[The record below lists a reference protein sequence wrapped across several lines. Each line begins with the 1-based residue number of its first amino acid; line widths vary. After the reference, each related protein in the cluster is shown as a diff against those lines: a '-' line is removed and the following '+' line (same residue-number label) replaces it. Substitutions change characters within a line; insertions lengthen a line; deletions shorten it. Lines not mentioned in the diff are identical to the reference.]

1 MKEWNEYK
9 SIMSEVEDF
18 RENKLT
24 RRKHKAGKKRLL
36 ALGPQNNTAP
46 YTVRPSMERSKSA
59 PPPWGAIGESEVDLV
74 PEIQDDLNRDI
85 WDDDN
90 KLRPEI
96 AEKLTRVAEDFY
108 EKLDLPTPILDITFT
123 GSMANYNWTS
133 LSDID
138 LHIVVDYTAINEN
151 QELVR
156 NYLMEA
162 KSNWNRNHD
171 IKIKGHEVEIYVQD
185 SNEPHHST
193 AVYSI
198 TNDGWVIK
206 PRKKRFEAS
215 EDAIRQKADAFI
227 ARIDLLQK
235 LSDEGKHEEVYGD
248 SERLREKLRK
258 YRQSG
263 LEKGGE
269 FSTEN
274 LVFKFLRNS
283 EEIERIYDMK
293 KEAYDAMM
301 SVEEVKR

>member
-18 RENKLT
+18 QKKMAALNNRS
-24 RRKHKAGKKRLL
+24 KKRLL
-36 ALGPQNNTAP
+36 TKGGQHNTAP
-46 YTVRPSMERSKSA
+46 YTIRPSLARSKSA
-59 PPPWGAIGESEVDLV
+59 PPGFGAIGESEVDLV

-90 KLRPEI
+90 KLKPEI
-96 AEKLTRVAEDFY
+96 TEKLTRIAEDFY

-123 GSMANYNWTS
+123 GSMANYNWTN

-138 LHIVVDYTAINEN
+138 LHIVVDYTDINEN

-193 AVYSI
+193 AVYSVS
-198 TNDGWVIK
+198 NDDWVIP
-206 PRKKRFEAS
+206 PRKKQFEAS

-227 ARIDLLQK
+227 ARIDLLDK
-235 LSDEGKHEEVYGD
+235 LSSEGKHEEVYGD
-248 SERLREKLRK
+248 AERLREKLRK

>member
-9 SIMSEVEDF
+9 SILSEVEEF
-18 RENKLT
+18 QKKMAALNNRS
-24 RRKHKAGKKRLL
+24 KKRLF
-36 ALGPQNNTAP
+36 GGGGKNTAP
-46 YTVRPSMERSKSA
+46 YTKKPPIARSKSA
-59 PPPWGAIGESEVDLV
+59 PPGFGAVGESEVDIV
-74 PEIQDDLNRDI
+74 PQIQDDLNREV
-85 WDDDN
+85 WTEDN
-90 KLRPEI
+90 KLKPEI
-96 AEKLTRVAEDFY
+96 SEKLLRIAKDFY

-123 GSMANYNWTS
+123 GSMANYNWTN

-138 LHIVVDYTAINEN
+138 LHIVVDYLDINED
-151 QELVR
+151 QELVK

-193 AVYSI
+193 AVYSVL
-198 TNDGWVIK
+198 NDDWVIE
-206 PRKKRFEAS
+206 PRRKQFEAS
-215 EDAIRQKADAFI
+215 EDAIRQKADSFI

-248 SERLREKLRK
+248 SERLREKLRN

-274 LVFKFLRNS
+274 LVFKYLRNS
-283 EEIERIYDMK
+283 EEIERIYDLK
-293 KEAYDAMM
+293 KQAYDAMM
-301 SVEEVKR
+301 SVEEVQR

>member
-9 SIMSEVEDF
+9 EIISEVEDF
-18 RENKLT
+18 QKKMAALNNRS
-24 RRKHKAGKKRLL
+24 KKRLL
-36 ALGPQNNTAP
+36 TKGRQANTSP
-46 YTVRPSMERSKSA
+46 YTIKPSLARSKSA
-59 PPPWGAIGESEVDLV
+59 PPGFGAVGESEVDIV
-74 PEIQDDLNRDI
+74 PQIQDDLNRDI
-85 WDDDN
+85 WTQDD
-90 KLRPEI
+90 KLEPEI
-96 AEKLTRVAEDFY
+96 EEKLLRIARDFY
-108 EKLDLPTPILDITFT
+108 DKLDLPTPILDITFT

-138 LHIVVDYTAINEN
+138 LHIVVDYSDINEN

-193 AVYSI
+193 AVYSVL
-198 TNDGWVIK
+198 NDEWIIK
-206 PRKKRFEAS
+206 PRRKRFEAS
-215 EDAIRQKADAFI
+215 EDAIRQKADAYI

-248 SERLREKLRK
+248 SERLRDKLRN

-263 LEKGGE
+263 LETGGE

-274 LVFKFLRNS
+274 LVFKYLRNS
-283 EEIERIYDMK
+283 EEIERIYDLK
-293 KEAYDAMM
+293 KQAYDAMM
-301 SVEEVKR
+301 SVEEVQR

>member
-9 SIMSEVEDF
+9 NIMREVEEF
-18 RENKLT
+18 QSKMAALNNRS
-24 RRKHKAGKKRLL
+24 KKRLL
-36 ALGPQNNTAP
+36 TKGGQANTSP
-46 YTVRPSMERSKSA
+46 YTIKPSLARSKSA
-59 PPPWGAIGESEVDLV
+59 PPGFGAIGEAEIDIV
-74 PEIQDDLNRDI
+74 PKIQEDLNREV
-85 WDDDN
+85 WEEDN
-90 KLRPEI
+90 KLKPEI
-96 AEKLTRVAEDFY
+96 SEKLMRIAKDFY

-123 GSMANYNWTS
+123 GSMANYNWTN

-138 LHIVVDYTAINEN
+138 LHIVVDYSDINEN

-171 IKIKGHEVEIYVQD
+171 IKIKGHEVEIYIQD

-193 AVYSI
+193 AVYSVL
-198 TNDGWVIK
+198 NDDWVIK

-227 ARIDLLQK
+227 ARIDLLQQ
-235 LSDEGKHEEVYGD
+235 LSDEGRHEEVYGD
-248 SERLREKLRK
+248 SERLREKLRN

-263 LEKGGE
+263 LETGGE

-274 LVFKFLRNS
+274 LVFKYLRNS
-283 EEIERIYDMK
+283 EEIERIYDFK

-301 SVEEVKR
+301 SIEEVKG

>member
-9 SIMSEVEDF
+9 SIISEVEEF
-18 RENKLT
+18 QKKMAALNNRAKQRLLT
-24 RRKHKAGKKRLL
+24 RG
-36 ALGPQNNTAP
+36 GQSNTSP
-46 YTVRPSMERSKSA
+46 YTVRPSLKRSKSA
-59 PPPWGAIGESEVDLV
+59 PPGFGAIGEAEVDIV
-74 PEIQDDLNRDI
+74 PEVQDDLNRDV
-85 WDDDN
+85 WADDN
-90 KLRPEI
+90 TLEPEI
-96 AEKLTRVAEDFY
+96 SEKLIRIAEDFY
-108 EKLDLPTPILDITFT
+108 AKLDLPTPILDITFT

-138 LHIVVDYTAINEN
+138 LHIVVNYTDINEN

-193 AVYSI
+193 AVYSLL
-198 TNDGWVIK
+198 NDDWLIK

-227 ARIDLLQK
+227 GRINLLQK

-248 SERLREKLRK
+248 ADRLREKLGN

-263 LEKGGE
+263 LETGGE

-283 EEIERIYDMK
+283 EEIERIYDLK

>member
-9 SIMSEVEDF
+9 EILSEVEDF
-18 RENKLT
+18 QKKMAALNDKS
-24 RRKHKAGKKRLL
+24 KKRLL
-36 ALGPQNNTAP
+36 TKGRQANTSP
-46 YTVRPSMERSKSA
+46 YTIKPSLARSKSA
-59 PPPWGAIGESEVDLV
+59 PPGFGAMGESEVDLV

-85 WDDDN
+85 WGEDN
-90 KLRPEI
+90 KLNPEI
-96 AEKLTRVAEDFY
+96 SEKLLRIAKDFY

-138 LHIVVDYTAINEN
+138 LHIVVDYLAINEN

-171 IKIKGHEVEIYVQD
+171 IRIKGHEVEIYVQD

-193 AVYSI
+193 ADYSVL
-198 TNDGWVIK
+198 NDEWVI
-206 PRKKRFEAS
+206 PPLRKAFEAS

-248 SERLREKLRK
+248 SERLRDKLRN

-263 LEKGGE
+263 LEAGGE

-283 EEIERIYDMK
+283 EEIERIYDLK
-293 KEAYDAMM
+293 KQAYDAMM
-301 SVEEVKR
+301 SVEEVIR

>member
-9 SIMSEVEDF
+9 EILSEVEDF
-18 RENKLT
+18 QKKMAALNDKS
-24 RRKHKAGKKRLL
+24 KKRLL
-36 ALGPQNNTAP
+36 TKGRQANTSP
-46 YTVRPSMERSKSA
+46 YTIKPSLARSKSA
-59 PPPWGAIGESEVDLV
+59 PPGFGAMGESEVDLV

-85 WDDDN
+85 WGEDN
-90 KLRPEI
+90 KLNPEI
-96 AEKLTRVAEDFY
+96 SEKLLRIAKDFY

-138 LHIVVDYTAINEN
+138 LHIVVDYLAINEN

-171 IKIKGHEVEIYVQD
+171 IRIKGHEVEIYVQD

-193 AVYSI
+193 AVYSVL
-198 TNDGWVIK
+198 NDDWLIK

-248 SERLREKLRK
+248 SERLRDKLRN

-263 LEKGGE
+263 LETGGE

-283 EEIERIYDMK
+283 EELK
-293 KEAYDAMM
+293 KSMT
-301 SVEEVKR
+301 

>member
-9 SIMSEVEDF
+9 SILSEVEEF
-18 RENKLT
+18 QKKMAALNNKS
-24 RRKHKAGKKRLL
+24 KKRLL
-36 ALGPQNNTAP
+36 TKGGQSNTSP
-46 YTVRPSMERSKSA
+46 YTIRPSLVRSKSA
-59 PPPWGAIGESEVDLV
+59 PPGFGAIGESEVDLV
-74 PEIQDDLNRDI
+74 PELQDDLNRNI
-85 WDDDN
+85 WEKN
-90 KLRPEI
+90 NQLKPEI
-96 AEKLTRVAEDFY
+96 TEKLLTIAKDFY

-123 GSMANYNWTS
+123 GSMANYNWTN

-138 LHIVVDYTAINEN
+138 LHIVVDYLDINEN

-193 AVYSI
+193 AVYSVL
-198 TNDGWVIK
+198 NDEWLIK

-248 SERLREKLRK
+248 SERLRDKIRN

-263 LEKGGE
+263 LESGGE

-293 KEAYDAMM
+293 KQAYDAMM

>member
-9 SIMSEVEDF
+9 EILSEVEDF
-18 RENKLT
+18 QKKMAALNDKS
-24 RRKHKAGKKRLL
+24 KKRLL
-36 ALGPQNNTAP
+36 TKGRQANTSP
-46 YTVRPSMERSKSA
+46 YTIKPSLARSKSA
-59 PPPWGAIGESEVDLV
+59 PPGFGAMGESEVDLV

-85 WDDDN
+85 WGEDN
-90 KLRPEI
+90 KLNPEI
-96 AEKLTRVAEDFY
+96 SEKLLRIAKDFY

-138 LHIVVDYTAINEN
+138 LHIVVDYLAINEN

-171 IKIKGHEVEIYVQD
+171 IRIKGHEVEIYVQD

-193 AVYSI
+193 AVYSVL
-198 TNDGWVIK
+198 NDDWLIK

-215 EDAIRQKADAFI
+215 EDAIRQKADSFI

-248 SERLREKLRK
+248 SERLRDKLRN

-263 LEKGGE
+263 LETGGE

-283 EEIERIYDMK
+283 AEIEKIYDLK
-293 KEAYDAMM
+293 QHAYDAMM
-301 SVEEVKR
+301 SVEEVQR

>member
-1 MKEWNEYK
+1 M
-9 SIMSEVEDF
+9 
-18 RENKLT
+18 
-24 RRKHKAGKKRLL
+24 
-36 ALGPQNNTAP
+36 
-46 YTVRPSMERSKSA
+46 
-59 PPPWGAIGESEVDLV
+59 
-74 PEIQDDLNRDI
+74 
-85 WDDDN
+85 
-90 KLRPEI
+90 
-96 AEKLTRVAEDFY
+96 
-108 EKLDLPTPILDITFT
+108 
-123 GSMANYNWTS
+123 
-133 LSDID
+133 
-138 LHIVVDYTAINEN
+138 VDYLAINEN

-193 AVYSI
+193 AVYSLL
-198 TNDGWVIK
+198 NDEWLIK

-227 ARIDLLQK
+227 GRINLLQK

-248 SERLREKLRK
+248 ADRLREKLGN

-263 LEKGGE
+263 LETGGE

-283 EEIERIYDMK
+283 EEIERIYDLK
-293 KEAYDAMM
+293 KDIHY
-301 SVEEVKR
+301 SLL

>member
-18 RENKLT
+18 QKKMAALNNRS
-24 RRKHKAGKKRLL
+24 KKRLL
-36 ALGPQNNTAP
+36 TKGGQRNTTP
-46 YTVRPSMERSKSA
+46 YTIRPSLARSKSA
-59 PPPWGAIGESEVDLV
+59 PPGFGAIGESEVDLV

-90 KLRPEI
+90 KLKPEI
-96 AEKLTRVAEDFY
+96 AEKLTQIAEDFY

-198 TNDGWVIK
+198 ANDDWVIE

-227 ARIDLLQK
+227 ARIDLLKK

-263 LEKGGE
+263 LETGGE

>member
-1 MKEWNEYK
+1 MKEWNEYRE
-9 SIMSEVEDF
+9 IISEVEDF
-18 RENKLT
+18 QKKMAALNDKS
-24 RRKHKAGKKRLL
+24 KKRLL
-36 ALGPQNNTAP
+36 TKGRQANTSP
-46 YTVRPSMERSKSA
+46 YTIKPSLARSKSA
-59 PPPWGAIGESEVDLV
+59 PPGFGAIGESDIDLV

-85 WDDDN
+85 WDEN
-90 KLRPEI
+90 NQLKPEI
-96 AEKLTRVAEDFY
+96 SEKLLTIAKDFY

-123 GSMANYNWTS
+123 GSMANYNWTK

-138 LHIVVDYTAINEN
+138 LHIVVDYLDINEN

-193 AVYSI
+193 AVYSVL
-198 TNDGWVIK
+198 NDDWLIK

-248 SERLREKLRK
+248 SERLRDKLRN

-263 LEKGGE
+263 LETGGE

-293 KEAYDAMM
+293 KQAYDAMM
-301 SVEEVKR
+301 SVEEEVKR

>member
-18 RENKLT
+18 Q
-24 RRKHKAGKKRLL
+24 KKMTALNNRSKERLL
-36 ALGPQNNTAP
+36 TKGGQRNTTP
-46 YTVRPSMERSKSA
+46 YTIRPSLARSKSA
-59 PPPWGAIGESEVDLV
+59 PPGFGAIGESEVDLV

-90 KLRPEI
+90 KLKPEI
-96 AEKLTRVAEDFY
+96 AEKLTQIAEDFY

-123 GSMANYNWTS
+123 GSMANYNWTN

-198 TNDGWVIK
+198 ANDDWVIK
-206 PRKKRFEAS
+206 PHRKRFEAS

-248 SERLREKLRK
+248 SDRLREKLRK